1 MNLQGIGRRMLLGY
15 RYFWYFP
22 VGALALYGLV
32 LLLAEIL
39 QVKMKSDIIFLVGLF
54 FYQPAILGAIGTVDL
69 FDKRRW
75 TPDPGLTDRM
85 IVLCE
90 RAGIGQIRVHQ
101 LNEWPNSQTHLC
113 AASGDNLLLT
123 PRMARD
129 LDDRELDFTLAREV
143 ASRQWKR
150 RPEHR
155 PTYLLY
161 SLYIG
166 LGGAMLSLMI
176 VASLGLL
183 GWRSGLIMAAFGAGC
198 LLLAIP
204 MESRSKAIF
213 ECWCDGKAATLTN
226 DPEAAI
232 RAIEKLNANVAWSKT
247 LTDLRL
253 ANLSTMRKVHPDL
266 VRLI

>member
-1 MNLQGIGRRMLLGY
+1 
-15 RYFWYFP
+15 
-22 VGALALYGLV
+22 V

-39 QVKMKSDIIFLVGLF
+39 QVKMKSDFIFLVGMF

-69 FDKRRW
+69 FDRRRW
-75 TPDPGLTDRM
+75 TLNPGLTDRM
-85 IVLCE
+85 TLLCE
-90 RAGIGQIRVHQ
+90 HAGIEQIRVHQ
-101 LNEWPNSQTHLC
+101 LNEWPNSQTYLC
-113 AASGDNLLLT
+113 DASGDNLLLT
-123 PRMARD
+123 PRMAHD
-129 LDDRELDFTLAREV
+129 LDDRELDFILAREV
-143 ASRQWKR
+143 ACRQWKR
-150 RPEHR
+150 RPELR

-166 LGGAMLSLMI
+166 LAGTLISLLI
-176 VASLGLL
+176 IASLGLL
-183 GWRSGLIMAAFGAGC
+183 GWRSGLIMVAVGAGC
-198 LLLAIP
+198 LFLAIP
-204 MESRSKAIF
+204 VESRSKAIF

-253 ANLSTMRKVHPDL
+253 ANLSTMRKVHPDV